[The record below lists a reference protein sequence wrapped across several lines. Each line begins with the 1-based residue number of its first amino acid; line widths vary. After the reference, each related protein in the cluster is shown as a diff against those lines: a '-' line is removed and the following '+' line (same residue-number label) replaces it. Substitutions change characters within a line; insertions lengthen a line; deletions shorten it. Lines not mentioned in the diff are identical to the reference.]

1 MEIKTLKKI
10 KANKEPLTIKKII
23 AICNTECNVTE
34 LSIEFAKFIY
44 PKAMHISAL
53 EDNKRVCILLKTKY
67 LLLHT
72 YENHFMIEEHNNNFS
87 IGKRFIYTI
96 N

>member
-1 MEIKTLKKI
+1 MEIKILRKI
-10 KANKEPLTIKKII
+10 KASKEPLTIKKII
-23 AICNTECNVTE
+23 AIGIKCNVTE

-44 PKAMHISAL
+44 PKALYICSL
-53 EDNKRVCILLKTKY
+53 EDNERVCIFLKTKY

-72 YENHFMIEEHNNNFS
+72 FENHFMIEEHNNNFYT
-87 IGKRFIYTI
+87 GKRFIYTI